1 LGKQL
6 KVLVGGMLAGD
17 PPQGGATWAVLQ
29 YVLGLERLG
38 HEVSVMQPVDEARP
52 KRAEYLA
59 RIVSEF
65 GLRATLLSRGRP
77 CPSVA
82 GTDVLINI
90 SGMLRDVA
98 LESIPIRVYLDLDP
112 VFNQLWYL
120 QGVDVGL
127 DGHTHY
133 ATVGARVPSC
143 GLEWIPTL
151 PPVVLEWWPP
161 GDSIERDALT
171 TVANWRSYGPIEHD
185 GVRYGQKAHS
195 LRRLLDL
202 PERSG
207 ERFELAL
214 DIDPGETRDLE
225 ALAQHG
231 WHMVD
236 PRAVAGTPSAY
247 SDFVRSSLGELG
259 IAKEGYVV
267 SRCGWF
273 SDRSACYLAS
283 GRPVLAQDT
292 GFGDRLPTG
301 AGLFAFDTTEHAVL
315 SIEELRRDYGR
326 HARAARAIAE
336 EFLDSKLVLQ
346 RLLQEVGAVS
356 PSTRRSVHEA
366 GDEELG
372 RLVGGA
378 ILGRRPYEYR
388 STAPMVEVDVRFADG
403 STGRVLVKDL
413 SPSARTETARR
424 AKPDFLVDPQ
434 REIEVYRQLLAGA
447 GLDTPRVYGVSTE
460 RLLLAIEKV
469 DGVELYQVGELT
481 IWQQALRWLARMHD
495 HFRGKRL
502 PRCLISYDAEFLGS
516 WLPRARAISAL
527 DGLDGYD
534 QAVGRLASLPQ
545 TFLHGEFYASN
556 VLVGGERVCALD
568 WELASSG
575 PGVIDVAAITM
586 GWPDHQRMLLAET
599 YRSALTTPPSPAEFE
614 RDLDC
619 ARLHVAV
626 QWLGWSPEWSPPP
639 EHSRDFHSEARSL
652 AARLG
657 L

>member
-1 LGKQL
+1 
-6 KVLVGGMLAGD
+6 
-17 PPQGGATWAVLQ
+17 VLQ
-29 YVLGLERLG
+29 YALGFERLG
-38 HEVSVMQPVDEARP
+38 HEVFVVQPVDEAKP
-52 KRAEYLA
+52 ETAAYLA

-65 GLRATLLSRGRP
+65 GLRGLLLRRGQP
-77 CPSVA
+77 CPFVP

-120 QGVDVGL
+120 QGIDSGL

-143 GLEWIPTL
+143 GLEWSPTL
-151 PPVVLEWWPP
+151 PPVVLDRWPVA
-161 GDSIERDALT
+161 GRIEHDALT
-171 TVANWRSYGPIEHD
+171 TVGNWRSYGPIEHD
-185 GVRYGQKAHS
+185 GIRYGQKAHS
-195 LRRLLDL
+195 LRRFLDL
-202 PERSG
+202 PVRSG
-207 ERFELAL
+207 ERFVVAL
-214 DIDPGETRDLE
+214 DIDSRETRDLE

-231 WHMVD
+231 WHLVD
-236 PRAVAGTPSAY
+236 PRAVVGTPSTY
-247 SDFVRSSLGELG
+247 FDFVRGSRGELG

-292 GFGDRLPTG
+292 GFDQRLPTG
-301 AGLFAFDTTEHAVL
+301 AGLFAFQTTDDAVV

-336 EFLDSKLVLQ
+336 EFLDSDRVLQ

-356 PSTRRSVHEA
+356 PSTRRHVHEA
-366 GDEELG
+366 SDEDLE

-378 ILGRRPYEYR
+378 ILHRGPFEYR

-403 STGRVLVKDL
+403 STARALVKDF
-413 SPSARTETARR
+413 SPSAQTERARH
-424 AKPDFLVDPQ
+424 AKPAFLVDPR
-434 REIEVYRQLLAGA
+434 REIEVYRQLLGDA
-447 GLDTPRVYGVSTE
+447 GLGTPRVYGASTE
-460 RLLLAIEKV
+460 RLWLAIEKV
-469 DGVELYQVGELT
+469 DGVELYQIGELA

-502 PRCLISYDAEFLGS
+502 PRRLISYDAEFLRS
-516 WLPRARAISAL
+516 WLSRARAISAL
-527 DGLDGYD
+527 EGLDAYD
-534 QAVGRLASLPQ
+534 QAVARLASLPR
-545 TFLHGEFYASN
+545 TLLHGEFYASN
-556 VLVGGERVCALD
+556 VLVDGDRVCAVD
-568 WELASSG
+568 WELASNG
-575 PGVIDVAAITM
+575 PGVVDVAAITM
-586 GWPDHQRMLLAET
+586 GWADRDRILLAET
-599 YRSALTTPPSPAEFE
+599 YRTELTEPPSRAEFE

-626 QWLGWSPEWSPPP
+626 QGLGWSKDWSPPP
-639 EHSRDFHSEARSL
+639 EHSQDFRSEARLL
-652 AARLG
+652 AERLG